1 VRKLR
6 RLRRARKAGRFG
18 LWSVLSVSV
27 LAALAGALLLLI
39 IDQTLRAPEWM
50 RDRVEMRLE
59 ENIGGL
65 QLDFGAVELVIGNGW
80 RPRAALRN
88 VQLSDADGRPILSLK
103 DAEASL
109 AMRPLLRGEVRPKEI
124 SLSGAFAVLRRD
136 SQGVFSLAFDG
147 SDTALGEAVS
157 LPELVAQLD
166 LLFDRRELGALVALT
181 LDQVNL
187 RYEDAVSGQAWT
199 VDGGVA
205 RLERDAE
212 QVRISGNLALLT
224 GRDFASSLEVN
235 YSSAIGDP
243 SASFGLVLTDVP
255 ARDIASQSV
264 ALSWLEPVRAPLSGA
279 LRGGLDGD
287 GVLLPLNATLQIGQG
302 VLQPTEQSRPIPFE
316 AARTYFTFEP
326 AQQQIQFDEIS
337 VESDWVSGTAEGTT
351 ILQGLEAG
359 QLSGLLGQLRLTT
372 TQLNP
377 NGVYE
382 TPVTLNGISADFKLQ
397 LNPFTLTLG
406 EVFISDQGN
415 QLHLDGELS
424 ATDQGWRVAV
434 DGQVDALTPER
445 LIDLWPAAA
454 IPRTRSWIERNLSGG
469 ELTDVNLALRV
480 ASNEKPNVYLDFDYS
495 GAQVRFMRTM
505 PPIENAAGHA
515 SLIGNRF
522 VTTATEGTIT
532 PDEGGSVNVSGT
544 SFIVP
549 DTTTRPGTPAI
560 VRVQGR
566 GSVTSILS
574 LLNREPLQV
583 LERPGLPVDLADGT
597 AVFSGTIALP
607 MKRRVEFEEVEFFA
621 DALALDVASTV
632 LVPNQLIEI
641 PTLNIAATDD
651 GVEISGQGL
660 LSNVP
665 FLANWQQ
672 IFGVPGAGSE
682 LTGSIELSE
691 RTLEAFSIGLP
702 PGAVTGEGRGEIRL
716 SLPQD
721 ARPQLT
727 LTSDLRGLRLSLP
740 ELGWSKP
747 PDQSGRLDLE
757 AELTTPAVVSR
768 IDLDAP
774 GFYATGRIEA
784 AQGGGLERASL
795 SQVRRGDWMDVR
807 AELIGRG
814 ADRPPDIRILGGSL
828 DLRRADFGDAD
839 ADGASGARDNRI
851 DASLNRL
858 QVTDT
863 IALTPFQGNFTV
875 QRGLEGNFEGAIN
888 GETPVIGTIVP
899 DGGRSAVR
907 VRSEDAGGVFRDA
920 GLLRQAYG
928 GSFEMI
934 LRPVGEP
941 GTFDGTIDVAN
952 TSVRDAPAIAALL
965 NAISIVGLVTELSGQ
980 GIFFTEVAA
989 RFQLSP
995 SRITLFEGRA
1005 TGPSLGLSMDGIFD
1019 VPNRQLNMQGVIS
1032 PVYLLNQIGALLAP
1046 RRGEGLFGFTYT
1058 LRGPAQSPQVNVNPL
1073 SGLTPGALREI
1084 FRTQPPP
1091 VASSSGEAPVEEE
1104 EEWRSSPA
1112 EGDR

>member
-1 VRKLR
+1 MR

-50 RDRVEMRLE
+50 RDSVEARLE

-124 SLSGAFAVLRRD
+124 WLSGAFAVLRRD
-136 SQGVFSLAFDG
+136 SQGAFSLAFDG

-157 LPELVAQLD
+157 LPGLVGELDVLIE
-166 LLFDRRELGALVALT
+166 RPELSALVELSLT
-181 LDQVNL
+181 QVNL

-199 VDGGVA
+199 VDGGAV
-205 RLERDAE
+205 RLERDAD
-212 QVRISGNLALLT
+212 QLRVSGNLALLT

-235 YSSAIGDP
+235 YSSSIGDP
-243 SASFGLVLTDVP
+243 SAAFGLILTDVP

-279 LRGGLDGD
+279 LRGGIDSNGALS
-287 GVLLPLNATLQIGQG
+287 PLNATFQFGKG
-302 VLQPTEQSRPIPFE
+302 VLQPNEQSRPIPFE
-316 AARTYFTFEP
+316 AARTYFTFDP
-326 AQQQIQFDEIS
+326 AQQEIRFDEIF

-351 ILQGLEAG
+351 ILEGLEAG
-359 QLSGLLGQLRLTT
+359 RLSGLTGQLRLTT

-382 TPVTLNGISADFKLQ
+382 APITLNGIAADFKLQ

-415 QLHLDGELS
+415 QLHLDGEVS
-424 ATDQGWRVAV
+424 ATDQGWLVAV
-434 DGQVDALTPER
+434 DGHVDALTPER

-454 IPRTRSWIERNLSGG
+454 LPKTRNWIDRNLSGG

-480 ASNEKPNVYLDFDYS
+480 SSNEKPNVYIDFDYS
-495 GAQVRFMRTM
+495 DATVRFMRTM
-505 PPIENAAGHA
+505 PPITSAAGQA

-522 VTTATEGTIT
+522 VTTVTEGRIIA
-532 PDEGGSVNVSGT
+532 EKGGAVDVAGT
-544 SFIVP
+544 SFIIP
-549 DTTTRPGTPAI
+549 DTASRPGTPAV

-583 LERPGLPVDLADGT
+583 LKRPGLPVDVADGT
-597 AVFSGTIALP
+597 AVFTGTMALP
-607 MKRRVEFEEVEFFA
+607 LKRRVEFEEVEFFA
-621 DALALDVASTV
+621 NALAIDVASGV
-632 LVPNQLIEI
+632 LVPNQLVEI
-641 PTLNIAATDD
+641 PTLNIAATDK

-665 FLANWQQ
+665 FFANWRQ

-682 LTGSIELSE
+682 LTGTIELSA
-691 RTLEAFSIGLP
+691 RTLETFRIGLP
-702 PGAVTGEGRGEIRL
+702 EGAVTGKGQAEIVL
-716 SLPQD
+716 SLPQGEPPKL
-721 ARPQLT
+721 ALA
-727 LTSDLRGLRLSLP
+727 SDLLGLQLSLP

-747 PDQSGRLDLE
+747 PEQIGRLDLE
-757 AELTTPAVVSR
+757 AELAAPAVVPR
-768 IDLDAP
+768 INLDAP
-774 GFYATGRIEA
+774 GFKATGRVEA
-784 AQGGGLERASL
+784 APGGGLQRAIFSKVQR
-795 SQVRRGDWMDVR
+795 SDWMDVR

-814 ADRPPDIRILGGSL
+814 ADRPPDIRILDGSL
-828 DLRRADFGDAD
+828 DLRRATFGVPGGRDEA
-839 ADGASGARDNRI
+839 GPRDNRI
-851 DASLNRL
+851 VADLDRL
-858 QVTDT
+858 QVTDV
-863 IALTPFQGNFTV
+863 IALNNFQGNFTV
-875 QRGLEGNFEGAIN
+875 QRGLEGSFEGNIN
-888 GETPVIGTIVP
+888 GQTPLTGTIVP
-899 DGGRSAVR
+899 DGERSAVR
-907 VRSEDAGGVFRDA
+907 VQSDDAGGVLRDA

-928 GSFEMI
+928 GSFDMI

-941 GTFDGTIDVAN
+941 GTFDGSIDVAD

-980 GIFFTEVAA
+980 GILFSEVAA

-1005 TGPSLGLSMDGIFD
+1005 TGPSMGLTMDGVYD
-1019 VPNRQLNMQGVIS
+1019 VPTRQLNMQGVIS
-1032 PVYLLNQIGALLAP
+1032 PVYLLNQIGGLLAT
-1046 RRGEGLFGFTYT
+1046 RRGEGLLGFTYILT
-1058 LRGPAQSPQVNVNPL
+1058 GPAQSPEVSVNPL
-1073 SGLTPGALREI
+1073 SGLTPGAFREI

-1091 VASSSGEAPVEEE
+1091 AADGSGDVPVDEQ
-1104 EEWRSSPA
+1104 EEWRTSPA